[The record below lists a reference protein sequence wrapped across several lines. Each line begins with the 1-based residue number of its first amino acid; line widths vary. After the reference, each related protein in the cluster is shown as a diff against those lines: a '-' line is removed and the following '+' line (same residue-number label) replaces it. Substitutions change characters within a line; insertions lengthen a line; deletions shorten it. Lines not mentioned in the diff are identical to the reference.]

1 MARKKKIE
9 ETVIEITPKLQDS
22 VPEIV
27 ELDQIKSEDIKKIP
41 EVESEEELH
50 GQFNNVEPIRKPK
63 KFDTPTNKDY
73 RLLRP
78 LRRL

>member
-1 MARKKKIE
+1 MARKKKTE
-9 ETVIEITPKLQDS
+9 EVIEIAPKLEDS
-22 VPEIV
+22 IPEIV
-27 ELDQIKSEDIKKIP
+27 ELDQIKSEDLKKVP

-50 GQFNNVEPIRKPK
+50 GQFNNVEPICKPK
-63 KFDTPTNKDY
+63 KFDTPTSKDY